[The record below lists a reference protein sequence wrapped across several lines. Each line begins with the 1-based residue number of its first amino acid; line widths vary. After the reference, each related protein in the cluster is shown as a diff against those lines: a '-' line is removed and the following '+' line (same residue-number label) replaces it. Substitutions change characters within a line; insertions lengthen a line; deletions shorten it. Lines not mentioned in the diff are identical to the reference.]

1 MAPFLGTAAAHKAAR
16 KTSMGL
22 MRVTRSAVVGFGNAP
37 CWIRTNDRLLRRQ
50 LLYPAELR
58 ELGWE
63 ALCQLSRSFY
73 GGVLDIDA
81 VMPAPRLSE
90 SQKEELVARYRQG
103 KTAQALAASYGCS
116 PNTVSR
122 VLKAGIG
129 AEELAELKKQS
140 RSRSAAKHP
149 EAAPQAVDAVVEIPA
164 PGPQPEPLCS
174 DSDEPADDEQTA
186 GVLAIDDADDF
197 GDDGDEEN
205 FEDGDDSV
213 DALDLSGRQAAELID
228 PIPLLPGL
236 LPSSVYMLVDKVV
249 ELQAKPLNEFP
260 ELGSLPEAEQARQ
273 ALMLFTN
280 PRQAK
285 RQCGRSQRVI
295 KVPDS
300 DVLQRRSSYLVAQ
313 GITRLVVEGGLLY
326 SLPEA

>member
-1 MAPFLGTAAAHKAAR
+1 
-16 KTSMGL
+16 
-22 MRVTRSAVVGFGNAP
+22 
-37 CWIRTNDRLLRRQ
+37 
-50 LLYPAELR
+50 
-58 ELGWE
+58 
-63 ALCQLSRSFY
+63 LCQLSQGFY
-73 GGVLDIDA
+73 GGVLEND
-81 VMPAPRLSE
+81 VHMPAPRLTE
-90 SQKEELVARYRQG
+90 GQKEELVARYRQG
-103 KTAQALAASYGCS
+103 ETAQALAASYGCS

-122 VLKAGIG
+122 VLKAGID
-129 AEELAELKKQS
+129 ADELAELKKQS
-140 RSRSAAKHP
+140 RSRSSAKP
-149 EAAPQAVDAVVEIPA
+149 AAVVEAPA
-164 PGPQPEPLCS
+164 PEPES
-174 DSDEPADDEQTA
+174 STSESEEPSDDEEDT

-197 GDDGDEEN
+197 GDDGDEETY
-205 FEDGDDSV
+205 EDGDD
-213 DALDLSGRQAAELID
+213 ALEVAPLGGVPAAELID

>member
-1 MAPFLGTAAAHKAAR
+1 M
-16 KTSMGL
+16 
-22 MRVTRSAVVGFGNAP
+22 
-37 CWIRTNDRLLRRQ
+37 
-50 LLYPAELR
+50 
-58 ELGWE
+58 
-63 ALCQLSRSFY
+63 CQLSQGFY
-73 GGVLDIDA
+73 GGVLDIDV

-103 KTAQALAASYGCS
+103 ETAQALAASYGCS

-122 VLKAGIG
+122 VLKAGIDPD
-129 AEELAELKKQS
+129 ELAALKKQS
-140 RSRSAAKHP
+140 RSRSAAKP
-149 EAAPQAVDAVVEIPA
+149 SEVEVETAIPA
-164 PGPQPEPLCS
+164 PVV
-174 DSDEPADDEQTA
+174 DEAKPSDDEADEDA

-197 GDDGDEEN
+197 GDDGDEET
-205 FEDGDDSV
+205 FDDADDSSE
-213 DALDLSGRQAAELID
+213 ATAFGAAPAAELID

-260 ELGSLPEAEQARQ
+260 ELGSLPETEQARQ

>member
-1 MAPFLGTAAAHKAAR
+1 M
-16 KTSMGL
+16 
-22 MRVTRSAVVGFGNAP
+22 
-37 CWIRTNDRLLRRQ
+37 
-50 LLYPAELR
+50 
-58 ELGWE
+58 
-63 ALCQLSRSFY
+63 CQLSQGFY
-73 GGVLDIDA
+73 GGVLDIDV

-103 KTAQALAASYGCS
+103 ETAQALAASYGCS

-122 VLKAGIG
+122 VLKAGIDPD
-129 AEELAELKKQS
+129 ELAALKKQS
-140 RSRSAAKHP
+140 RSRSAAKP
-149 EAAPQAVDAVVEIPA
+149 SEVEVETPA
-164 PGPQPEPLCS
+164 P
-174 DSDEPADDEQTA
+174 EPASAPVADEATPSDGEAGEDA

-197 GDDGDEEN
+197 GDDGEEET
-205 FEDGDDSV
+205 FDDADDGSEATAV
-213 DALDLSGRQAAELID
+213 GAAPAAELID

-260 ELGSLPEAEQARQ
+260 ELGSLPETEQARQ

>member
-1 MAPFLGTAAAHKAAR
+1 
-16 KTSMGL
+16 
-22 MRVTRSAVVGFGNAP
+22 
-37 CWIRTNDRLLRRQ
+37 
-50 LLYPAELR
+50 
-58 ELGWE
+58 
-63 ALCQLSRSFY
+63 
-73 GGVLDIDA
+73 
-81 VMPAPRLSE
+81 MPAPRLSE

-103 KTAQALAASYGCS
+103 ETAQALATSYGCS

-122 VLKAGIG
+122 VLKAGIDPD
-129 AEELAELKKQS
+129 ELAALKKQS
-140 RSRSAAKHP
+140 RSRSAAKPAEVKAQTPAP
-149 EAAPQAVDAVVEIPA
+149 EPVAAPTVE
-164 PGPQPEPLCS
+164 
-174 DSDEPADDEQTA
+174 EPAEAPVADKANPSDGEAGEDA

-197 GDDGDEEN
+197 GDDGEEET
-205 FEDGDDSV
+205 FDDADDGSEATAV
-213 DALDLSGRQAAELID
+213 GAAPAAELID

-260 ELGSLPEAEQARQ
+260 ELGSLPETEQARQ

>member
-1 MAPFLGTAAAHKAAR
+1 MNQ
-16 KTSMGL
+16 
-22 MRVTRSAVVGFGNAP
+22 GFY
-37 CWIRTNDRLLRRQ
+37 C
-50 LLYPAELR
+50 
-58 ELGWE
+58 
-63 ALCQLSRSFY
+63 
-73 GGVLDIDA
+73 GVLDINV

-103 KTAQALAASYGCS
+103 ETAQALAASYGCS

-122 VLKAGIG
+122 VLKAGIDP
-129 AEELAELKKQS
+129 EELATLKKQS
-140 RSRSAAKHP
+140 RSRSAAKP
-149 EAAPQAVDAVVEIPA
+149 IEVKVEPPA
-164 PGPQPEPLCS
+164 
-174 DSDEPADDEQTA
+174 DEPAAAPIVDEVDQSDDEA
-186 GVLAIDDADDF
+186 GEDAGILAIDDADDF

-205 FEDGDDSV
+205 FEDCDDSS
-213 DALDLSGRQAAELID
+213 DATASGAALAAELID

-260 ELGSLPEAEQARQ
+260 ELGSLPETEQARQ

>member
-1 MAPFLGTAAAHKAAR
+1 M
-16 KTSMGL
+16 
-22 MRVTRSAVVGFGNAP
+22 
-37 CWIRTNDRLLRRQ
+37 
-50 LLYPAELR
+50 
-58 ELGWE
+58 
-63 ALCQLSRSFY
+63 CQLSQGFY
-73 GGVLDIDA
+73 GGVLEND
-81 VMPAPRLSE
+81 VHMPAPRLTE
-90 SQKEELVARYRQG
+90 GQKEELVARYRQG
-103 KTAQALAASYGCS
+103 ETAQALAASYGCS

-122 VLKAGIG
+122 VLKAGID
-129 AEELAELKKQS
+129 ADELAELKKQS
-140 RSRSAAKHP
+140 RSRSSAKP
-149 EAAPQAVDAVVEIPA
+149 AAVVEAPA
-164 PGPQPEPLCS
+164 PEPES
-174 DSDEPADDEQTA
+174 STSESEEPSDDEEDP

-197 GDDGDEEN
+197 GDDGDEET
-205 FEDGDDSV
+205 FEDGDDV
-213 DALDLSGRQAAELID
+213 LEVAPLGGVPAAELID

>member
-1 MAPFLGTAAAHKAAR
+1 M
-16 KTSMGL
+16 
-22 MRVTRSAVVGFGNAP
+22 
-37 CWIRTNDRLLRRQ
+37 
-50 LLYPAELR
+50 
-58 ELGWE
+58 
-63 ALCQLSRSFY
+63 CQLSQGFY
-73 GGVLDIDA
+73 GGVLEND
-81 VMPAPRLSE
+81 VHMPAPRLTE
-90 SQKEELVARYRQG
+90 GQKEELVARYRQG
-103 KTAQALAASYGCS
+103 ETAQALAASYGCS

-122 VLKAGIG
+122 VLKAGID

-140 RSRSAAKHP
+140 RSRSSAKP
-149 EAAPQAVDAVVEIPA
+149 AAVVEVPA
-164 PGPQPEPLCS
+164 PEPEPTTS
-174 DSDEPADDEQTA
+174 EPEESSDDEEDP

-197 GDDGDEEN
+197 GDDGDEET
-205 FEDGDDSV
+205 FEDGDDV
-213 DALDLSGRQAAELID
+213 LEVAPLGGVPAAELID